1 MRALVLRKLS
11 ALLAL
16 FLCAFFTQILRSAP
30 QANPQTGAQ
39 MATAGAELRISGAV
53 STPLVLTVAD
63 LKKMPRKTL
72 SVLNPHDKKQESYE
86 GVLLE
91 ELLRRAG
98 VAQGENL
105 RGPAMATYVLAEA
118 NDGYHVIFSL
128 AELDSGILDSEIIV
142 ADTMDGA
149 PLPDKV
155 GPFRL
160 VAPHEKRPARWVRM
174 LKSITV
180 VHPYENSGQIAKS
193 SQKECCPPWFKFR
206 ILSPSSTRGR
216 T

>member
-1 MRALVLRKLS
+1 MLERSTTIHSRIRAYIPILTVAVLAQFLFPARETMAQSS
-11 ALLAL
+11 AA
-16 FLCAFFTQILRSAP
+16 A
-30 QANPQTGAQ
+30 
-39 MATAGAELRISGAV
+39 AELRISGAV

-72 SVLNPHDKKQESYE
+72 SVMNPHDKKKETYE

-91 ELLRRAG
+91 ELLHRAG
-98 VAQGENL
+98 VLQGEQL
-105 RGPAMATYVLAEA
+105 RGSSMATYVIAEA
-118 NDGYHVIFSL
+118 TDGYRVVFSL
-128 AELDSGILDSEIIV
+128 AELDSGILESEVIV

-149 PLPDKV
+149 PLSAQQ

-180 VHPYENSGQIAKS
+180 
-193 SQKECCPPWFKFR
+193 
-206 ILSPSSTRGR
+206 TRAPVQ
-216 T
+216 